1 MDIKVDLDKHK
12 KLNLNIKE
20 ILTNRFTAK
29 WWSDKKVDDKKLQ
42 YVLDCAYL
50 APSKRSEYD
59 YEILVLG
66 DSPKAKEIKD
76 WLYWENSWCYKGE
89 RAPEGVDGTPDR
101 RYNGQCQAPVVLV
114 WQGILDRVS
123 YNRFTPRIDE
133 PDLCR
138 DMAISASI
146 AMMAAEEVG
155 LHTGLQSCFEEDE
168 LGKKLGKKWF
178 SYILLGI
185 GDIDKYDHK
194 TIFPDSGH
202 FPGRFV
208 YKDGKHMG
216 FDFGN
221 NPAYDK
227 EVNISRKGK
236 KTKEDIIK
244 FV

>member
-29 WWSDKKVDDKKLQ
+29 WCSDKKVDDEKLQ

-101 RYNGQCQAPVVLV
+101 RYNGQCRHL
-114 WQGILDRVS
+114 
-123 YNRFTPRIDE
+123 
-133 PDLCR
+133 
-138 DMAISASI
+138 
-146 AMMAAEEVG
+146 
-155 LHTGLQSCFEEDE
+155 
-168 LGKKLGKKWF
+168 WF
-178 SYILLGI
+178 
-185 GDIDKYDHK
+185 
-194 TIFPDSGH
+194 
-202 FPGRFV
+202 
-208 YKDGKHMG
+208 
-216 FDFGN
+216 
-221 NPAYDK
+221 
-227 EVNISRKGK
+227 
-236 KTKEDIIK
+236 
-244 FV
+244 